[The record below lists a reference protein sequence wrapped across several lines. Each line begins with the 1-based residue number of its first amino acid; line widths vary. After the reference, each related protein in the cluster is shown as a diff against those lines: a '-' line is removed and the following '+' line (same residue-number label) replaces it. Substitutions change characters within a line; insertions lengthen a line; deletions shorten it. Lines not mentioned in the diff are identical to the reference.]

1 MIRHRCG
8 HCLIRLLISE
18 LVKDSEELM
27 TVFQSEIFV
36 QFIPTAALWEW
47 KDREK
52 AESGCERESCG
63 HGIFRSPVEAVMRYI
78 VCSTQG

>member
-1 MIRHRCG
+1 M
-8 HCLIRLLISE
+8 IRLLILE
-18 LVKDSEELM
+18 LVRDSEELM

-52 AESGCERESCG
+52 AEIRL
-63 HGIFRSPVEAVMRYI
+63 
-78 VCSTQG
+78 